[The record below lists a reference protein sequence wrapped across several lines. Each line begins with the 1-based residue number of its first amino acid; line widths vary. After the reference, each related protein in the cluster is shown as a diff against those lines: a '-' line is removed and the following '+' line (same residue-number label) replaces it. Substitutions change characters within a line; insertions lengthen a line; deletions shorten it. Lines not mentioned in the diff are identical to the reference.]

1 MESQRNRI
9 TSGSAVK
16 GVGQGQ
22 DDPGRGSFR
31 HSGPGKWLGAENC
44 MVRRGQTNMVLGR
57 RNAEG
62 GSCAS

>member
-9 TSGSAVK
+9 TSGSDVK

-31 HSGPGKWLGAENC
+31 HGGPGKRLRAENC
-44 MVRRGQTNMVLGR
+44 MVRRGQTNTVLGR
-57 RNAEG
+57 KNAGG